1 MSVRVIVVGAGEVGT
16 HVAQLLS
23 REGNDVVV
31 VESNAER
38 VAQIDKLL
46 DVSLVHGSAIDPE
59 VMRAAGIA
67 DADLLVAA
75 TSIDEVNL
83 VASLIARLEGVE
95 RRVVRLETPG
105 LRGSRAAEIHHAVG
119 ADLVIDPDDAVAR
132 EVLDLLAYPGAIEI
146 ARLADN
152 EVLMIAAKL
161 GANSPFAG
169 MALSDIGEI
178 YEPDWDFIVCTITR
192 DGKTI
197 VPRKDHQLL
206 EGDNIRVVCKTRAR
220 AEVMTQLGLASGEAH
235 RIMILG
241 GGRTGGILARALSAK
256 GHVVTI
262 IDRSEARARELADE
276 LEGVLVLLGDIT
288 DASLLEEEDVG
299 SYDAVIA
306 LTGEDD
312 ANILACLFAKK
323 AGAKETIAVLHRLEL
338 RHLLRDA
345 GVDVAISPRTASA
358 NEVLRTL
365 RGGVTAVATSLD
377 DDIEFYEVEVA
388 PRSKASG
395 KIVAELGLA
404 HDTLVAA
411 IVRDGKPEIG
421 RGSSRLQAFDH
432 VVFVAHGKDVAGL
445 SKLFAGS

>member
-1 MSVRVIVVGAGEVGT
+1 VVGAGEVGT

-23 REGNDVVV
+23 REGSDVVV
-31 VESNAER
+31 VECDAAR
-38 VAQIDKLL
+38 IAQIDKML
-46 DVSLVHGSAIDPE
+46 DVAIVHGSATDPE
-59 VMRAAGIA
+59 IMRSAGIA
-67 DADLLVAA
+67 EADLLVAA

-83 VASLIARLEGVE
+83 VASLIAKLEGVD
-95 RRVVRLETPG
+95 RRVVRLERPG
-105 LRGSRAAEIHHAVG
+105 LRGTRAQQLHRAVG

-132 EVLDLLAYPGAIEI
+132 EILDLLAYPGAIEI

-161 GANSPFAG
+161 SPTAPFVG
-169 MALSDIGEI
+169 RTLSDIGAS
-178 YEPDWDFIVCTITR
+178 YGPDWDFIVATITR

-197 VPRKDHQLL
+197 VPRKDHELQV
-206 EGDNIRVVCKTRAR
+206 GDNIRVVCKTRAR
-220 AEVMTQLGLASGEAH
+220 GDIMKQLGLASGEAH
-235 RIMILG
+235 RVMVLG
-241 GGRTGGILARALSAK
+241 GGRTGEILARALVAK

-262 IDRSEARARELADE
+262 IDRSEERARELADE
-276 LEGVLVLLGDIT
+276 LDGVLVLLGDIT
-288 DASLLEEEDVG
+288 DGSLLEEEDVG

-323 AGAKETIAVLHRLEL
+323 SGCKETIAVLHRLEL

-377 DDIEFYEVEVA
+377 DDIEFYEVEVGHG
-388 PRSKASG
+388 SKSNG
-395 KIVAELGLA
+395 KQVAELGLP
-404 HDTLVAA
+404 HDTLIAA
-411 IVRDGKPEIG
+411 IVRDGKPQIG
-421 RGSSRLQAFDH
+421 RGSSTLQAFDH
-432 VVFVAHGKDVAGL
+432 VVFVAHGKDVDHL
-445 SKLFAGS
+445 SRLFSGS

>member
-1 MSVRVIVVGAGEVGT
+1 MRVIVVGAGEVGT

-23 REGNDVVV
+23 REGSDVTVI
-31 VESNAER
+31 ECDGAR
-38 VAQIDKLL
+38 IAQIDKML
-46 DVSLVHGSAIDPE
+46 DVSIIHGSATDPE
-59 VMRAAGIA
+59 VMRGAGIQE
-67 DADLLVAA
+67 ADLLVAA
-75 TSIDEVNL
+75 TSSDEVNL
-83 VASLIARLEGVE
+83 VASLMAKLEGVD
-95 RRVVRLETPG
+95 RRVVRLERPG
-105 LRGSRAAEIHHAVG
+105 LRGTRAQRLHHAVG

-132 EVLDLLAYPGAIEI
+132 EILDLLAYPGAIEI

-152 EVLMIAAKL
+152 EVLMIAATLAADAPFVGSTLSEL
-161 GANSPFAG
+161 GAR
-169 MALSDIGEI
+169 

-192 DGKTI
+192 DGQTI
-197 VPRKDHQLL
+197 VPRKDYELRV
-206 EGDNIRVVCKTRAR
+206 GDNVRVVCKTRAR
-220 AEVMTQLGLASGEAH
+220 TDVMQQLGLDTSEHH

-241 GGRTGGILARALSAK
+241 GGRTGEILARALVAK

-262 IDRSEARARELADE
+262 IDRSEKRARELADE
-276 LEGVLVLLGDIT
+276 LDGVLVLLGDIT

-323 AGAKETIAVLHRLEL
+323 SGARETVAVLHRLEL

-358 NEVLRTL
+358 NEVLRMV

-388 PRSKASG
+388 LASKANG
-395 KIVAELGLA
+395 KLVASLGLP
-404 HDTLVAA
+404 HDTLIAA
-411 IVRDGKPEIG
+411 IVRDGKPQIG
-421 RGSSRLQAFDH
+421 RGSMTLQAFDH
-432 VVFVAHGKDVAGL
+432 VVFVAHGKDVAQL
-445 SKLFAGS
+445 SRLFTSS

>member
-1 MSVRVIVVGAGEVGT
+1 VRVIVVGAGEVGT

-23 REGNDVVV
+23 REGSDVIVI
-31 VESNAER
+31 ECNAAR
-38 VAQIDKLL
+38 IAQIDKLL
-46 DVSLVHGSAIDPE
+46 DVTIVHGSATDPE

-67 DADLLVAA
+67 ETDLLVAA

-83 VASLIARLEGVE
+83 VASLIAKLEGVE
-95 RRVVRLETPG
+95 RRVVRLESPG
-105 LRGSRAAEIHHAVG
+105 LRGSRAQRLHEAVG

-152 EVLMIAAKL
+152 EVLMIGAML
-161 GANSPFAG
+161 GESAPFVG
-169 MALSDIGEI
+169 QTLSDIGAR
-178 YEPDWDFIVCTITR
+178 YSPDWDFIVGTITR

-197 VPRKDHQLL
+197 VPRKDHQLQA
-206 EGDNIRVVCKTRAR
+206 GDNVRVVCKTRAR
-220 AEVMTQLGLASGEAH
+220 ADVMNQLGLASGEAH
-235 RIMILG
+235 RIMVLG
-241 GGRTGGILARALSAK
+241 GGRTGEILARALVAK

-262 IDRSEARARELADE
+262 IDRSEERARELADE

-288 DASLLEEEDVG
+288 DAALLEEEDVG

-377 DDIEFYEVEVA
+377 DDIEIYEVEVGHGA
-388 PRSKASG
+388 MANG
-395 KIVAELGLA
+395 KKISELGLA
-404 HDTLVAA
+404 HDTLIAA
-411 IVRDGKPEIG
+411 IVRNGKPQIG
-421 RGSSRLQAFDH
+421 RGYSELQAFDH
-432 VVFVAHGKDVAGL
+432 VVFVAHGKDVDQL
-445 SKLFAGS
+445 SRLFTGS

>member
-1 MSVRVIVVGAGEVGT
+1 MRVIVVGAGEVGT

-31 VESNAER
+31 IEANGER
-38 VAQIDKLL
+38 VRQIEKLL
-46 DVSLVHGSAIDPE
+46 DVSTVHGSATDPE
-59 VMRAAGIA
+59 VMRAAGIGET
-67 DADLLVAA
+67 DLLVAA

-83 VASLIARLEGVE
+83 IASLIAKLEGVE
-95 RRVVRLETPG
+95 RRVVRLESPG
-105 LRGSRAAEIHHAVG
+105 LRGSRARQLHEAVG

-132 EVLDLLAYPGAIEI
+132 EILDLLAYPGAIEI

-152 EVLMIAAKL
+152 ELLMIAAKL
-161 GANSPFAG
+161 GPNAPFVG
-169 MALSDIGEI
+169 MKLSDIGEL

-192 DGKTI
+192 DGQTI
-197 VPRKDHQLL
+197 VPRNDHELQ
-206 EGDNIRVVCKTRAR
+206 EGDNVRVVCKNRAR
-220 AEVMTQLGLASGEAH
+220 ADVMSQLGLASSEAH

-241 GGRTGGILARALSAK
+241 GGRTGAILARALLAK
-256 GHVVTI
+256 AHKVTI
-262 IDRSEARARELADE
+262 IDRSEERAHQLADE
-276 LEGVLVLLGDIT
+276 LDGVLMLLGDIT

-323 AGAKETIAVLHRLEL
+323 AGARVTIAVLHRLEL

-377 DDIEFYEVEVA
+377 DDIEFYEVEVSYG
-388 PRSKASG
+388 SKANG
-395 KIVAELGLA
+395 RIVAELGLA

-411 IVRDGKPEIG
+411 IVRDGKPAIG
-421 RGSSRLQAFDH
+421 RGSSELQAFDH
-432 VVFVAHGKDVAGL
+432 VVFVAHGKDVDQL
-445 SKLFAGS
+445 SRLFSGA

>member
-1 MSVRVIVVGAGEVGT
+1 VRVVVVGAGEVGT

-23 REGNDVVV
+23 REGHDVVV
-31 VESNAER
+31 VESNAGR
-38 VAQIDKLL
+38 IAQIGKIL
-46 DVSLVHGSAIDPE
+46 DVSIVHGSATDPE
-59 VMRAAGIA
+59 LMRAAGIA
-67 DADLLVAA
+67 DSDLLVAA

-83 VASLIARLEGVE
+83 VASLIAKLEGVD
-95 RRVVRLETPG
+95 RRVVRLERPG
-105 LRGSRAAEIHHAVG
+105 LRGKWAQQLHRAVG

-161 GANSPFAG
+161 SETAPFVG
-169 MALSDIGEI
+169 RTLSDIAIDAGN
-178 YEPDWDFIVCTITR
+178 DWDFIVSTITR
-192 DGKTI
+192 DGETI

-206 EGDNIRVVCKTRAR
+206 VGDNVRVVCKTRAR
-220 AEVMTQLGLASGEAH
+220 ADVMRQLGLASGEAH

-241 GGRTGGILARALSAK
+241 GGRTGEILARALVAK
-256 GHVVTI
+256 GHVVTM
-262 IDRSEARARELADE
+262 IDRSEERAKELADE
-276 LEGVLVLLGDIT
+276 LDGVLVLLGDIT
-288 DASLLEEEDVG
+288 DGALLEEEDVG

-312 ANILACLFAKK
+312 ANILSCLFAKRS
-323 AGAKETIAVLHRLEL
+323 GAKETIAVLHRLEL

-377 DDIEFYEVEVA
+377 DDIEFYEVEVGYS
-388 PRSKASG
+388 SKANG
-395 KIVAELGLA
+395 KTVSELGLP
-404 HDTLVAA
+404 HDTLIAA
-411 IVRDGKPEIG
+411 IVRDGKPQIG
-421 RGSSRLQAFDH
+421 RGSIALQAYDH
-432 VVFVAHGKDVAGL
+432 VVFVAHGKDVDQL
-445 SKLFAGS
+445 SRLFTGS